1 MKIALLFLVLAV
13 LMVWPTESPAQ
24 EVKDSWITSKTKMA
38 LVTDKRVKARQIKV
52 ETQQGVV
59 TLRGKVAS
67 GEERTAAEEIT
78 KGIDGVKSVRN
89 TLEIVPE
96 AKRKALDTKD
106 DEVTKAVR
114 DRLAAD
120 EKLKAASI
128 RVRAD
133 NGMVTLMGRSL
144 SNGYISMLCRGMR
157 SQTRQNSSMSSG
169 VPRDTL
175 MCFAMDGI
183 GGATRMSCFFRCS
196 MVTSAGRSVFS
207 MKKFACESMTR
218 SIRAVA

>member
-1 MKIALLFLVLAV
+1 MKIALLFLVLTALLMCPAV
-13 LMVWPTESPAQ
+13 STAQSPPATESKGGS

-52 ETQQGVV
+52 ETLAGVV

-67 GEERTAAEEIT
+67 GDERMAAEEIT

-96 AKRKALDTKD
+96 PKRKALDAKD

-114 DRLAAD
+114 NRLD
-120 EKLKAASI
+120 GDGQLQGASI

-133 NGMVTLMGRSL
+133 NGMVTLMGTVPTARAKDRA
-144 SNGYISMLCRGMR
+144 GEVVRKVP
-157 SQTRQNSSMSSG
+157 G
-169 VPRDTL
+169 V
-175 MCFAMDGI
+175 
-183 GGATRMSCFFRCS
+183 
-196 MVTSAGRSVFS
+196 
-207 MKKFACESMTR
+207 
-218 SIRAVA
+218 RAVRNELQLKG

>member
-13 LMVWPTESPAQ
+13 LIVWPAESPAQ

-89 TLEIVPE
+89 TLEIVPD

-133 NGMVTLMGRSL
+133 NGMVTLMG
-144 SNGYISMLCRGMR
+144 
-157 SQTRQNSSMSSG
+157 T
-169 VPRDTL
+169 VPNAQVKD
-175 MCFAMDGI
+175 
-183 GGATRMSCFFRCS
+183 
-196 MVTSAGRSVFS
+196 
-207 MKKFACESMTR
+207 
-218 SIRAVA
+218 RAVEMARKVPGVRAVRNELQLKS